1 MSSPLLI
8 SNGSAGKGGRIL
20 IVGATGFIGQFITQA
35 SLDANRRTY
44 ILVRS
49 FPSNFHPKIK
59 IIKEFEDKGAHNIA
73 RKYVTL
79 IFSLLLIF
87 HYF

>member
-73 RKYVTL
+73 RCYK
-79 IFSLLLIF
+79 
-87 HYF
+87 

>member
-8 SNGSAGKGGRIL
+8 SNGSAGKSGRIL

-49 FPSNFHPKIK
+49 FPNNFHSKIK
-59 IIKEFEDKGAHNIA
+59 IIKEFEDKLHVNMLHS
-73 RKYVTL
+73 Y
-79 IFSLLLIF
+79 SLLFIF
-87 HYF
+87 HFF